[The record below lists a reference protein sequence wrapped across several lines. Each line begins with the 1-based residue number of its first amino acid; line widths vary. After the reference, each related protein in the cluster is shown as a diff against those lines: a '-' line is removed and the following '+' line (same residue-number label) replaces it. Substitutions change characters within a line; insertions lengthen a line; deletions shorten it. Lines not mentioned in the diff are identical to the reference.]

1 MFNGDK
7 PFYHQCVRKTVV
19 AFGSLFNGIYIG
31 GDRPENPPVRIPLS
45 YAPKQKWL
53 RRLSE
58 GKMEDGQ
65 TFNTTLPRIGFA
77 LTSWEYDSGRKR
89 TTMTKKVR
97 SDMPPMEAGGYG
109 LTGTAEKQQ
118 VYRFAEVPYTFTFE
132 LYIMPDTMD
141 NGLRIVEQ
149 ILPYFTPSYTISINF
164 TDIDKKIDLPIT
176 LTSVGWED
184 DYEGNFDSARSMMYT
199 MAFEVKG
206 YIIGPMKDA
215 KFVLETQTAVHE
227 LADLGKTRAL
237 TRDFVRVWDRAVVE
251 GTTGPNAPLSVTGTA
266 YDVWQDIELFEDIDP
281 SWNAG
286 A

>member
-1 MFNGDK
+1 MFNGNN

-19 AFGSLFNGIYIG
+19 AFGSLFNNLYIS
-31 GDRPENPPVRIPLS
+31 DPANNPPQRIPLTYS
-45 YAPKQKWL
+45 PKQKWL

-58 GKMEDGQ
+58 SKMESGQ
-65 TFNTTLPRIGFA
+65 TFNMTLPRLGFA

-97 SDMPPMEAGGYG
+97 DSSAP
-109 LTGTAEKQQ
+109 TADYQK

-149 ILPYFTPSYTISINF
+149 ILPYFTPSYTVSINF
-164 TDIDKKIDLPIT
+164 TDMDKKIDLPIT
-176 LTSVGWED
+176 LTSVSWED
-184 DYEGNFDSARSMMYT
+184 DYEGNYDSVRTMMYT
-199 MAFEVKG
+199 MSFNVKG
-206 YIIGPMKDA
+206 YIIGPLRDT
-215 KFVLETQTAVHE
+215 KFILETQTAVH
-227 LADLGKTRAL
+227 DISDIGKPRTS
-237 TRDFVRVWDRAVVE
+237 TRDFVRIWDRAVEE
-251 GTTGPNAPLSVTGTA
+251 GTTGPNAPLSLTGTA
-266 YDVWQDIELFEDIDP
+266 YDVWRDIELFEDIDP

>member
-1 MFNGDK
+1 MFNGDN

-19 AFGSLFNGIYIG
+19 AFGSLFNNLYIG
-31 GDRPENPPVRIPLS
+31 GDNAQNPAARIPLT

-53 RRLSE
+53 RRLAESR
-58 GKMEDGQ
+58 MESGQ
-65 TFNTTLPRIGFA
+65 TFNMTLPRLGFA
-77 LTSWEYDSGRKR
+77 LTNWEYDSGRKR
-89 TTMTKKVR
+89 TTMTKKVLDT
-97 SDMPPMEAGGYG
+97 SAP
-109 LTGTAEKQQ
+109 TADNQK

-141 NGLRIVEQ
+141 N
-149 ILPYFTPSYTISINF
+149 
-164 TDIDKKIDLPIT
+164 
-176 LTSVGWED
+176 VGWED
-184 DYEGNFDSARSMMYT
+184 DYEGNFDSGRSMMYT
-199 MAFEVKG
+199 MSFEVKG
-206 YIIGPMKDA
+206 YIIGPLRDA

-266 YDVWQDIELFEDIDP
+266 YDVWQDVELFEDIDP